1 MHYLDTRTIKG
12 IHYTVKV
19 GNQIYEFES
28 ARNALDFANT
38 ARYTCSTLTW
48 DDNPVEITIELFPII
63 EEEEEDPEEDIE
75 VELEPRCDEKLE
87 EECEA

>member
-1 MHYLDTRTIKG
+1 MHYLDTRTITG

-63 EEEEEDPEEDIE
+63 EEEEEDIE

>member
-28 ARNALDFANT
+28 DREALNFAKM

-63 EEEEEDPEEDIE
+63 EEEPEEEIH
-75 VELEPRCDEKLE
+75 CDEQLE
-87 EECEA
+87 KECEA

>member
-63 EEEEEDPEEDIE
+63 EEEDPEEPTEDPAE
-75 VELEPRCDEKLE
+75 DLEKLE
-87 EECEA
+87 GECEA